1 MDPSQPVG
9 YQPNYYTDTP
19 SKGFFGKLGS
29 FFIEFIET
37 LVVFGAIFAVIYLFV
52 AQFHKVS
59 GLSMYP
65 TMHDGDYLIT
75 EKVTYKLGA
84 PKKGQIVVLK
94 NPRDNSQDF
103 IKRIIAT
110 PGDTLKIE
118 NDQVFVN
125 GKKLDETY
133 LPEGTPT
140 HAGAFII
147 EGVEL
152 KAGENQYFV
161 FGDNR
166 NHSSDSREWGSITK
180 EELVGRALFRYWPP
194 QTIGSLTNK

>member
-1 MDPSQPVG
+1 MDPNAG
-9 YQPNYYTDTP
+9 YYYGETP
-19 SKGFFGKLGS
+19 KKSFFQNLGG
-29 FFIEFIET
+29 FFIETFET
-37 LVVFGAIFAVIYLFV
+37 LIVIGAIFAILYLFV

-75 EKVTYKLGA
+75 EKISYRFGE

-103 IKRIIAT
+103 IKRIIAV
-110 PGDTLKIE
+110 PGDTVRVA

-125 GKKLDETY
+125 GTQLNETY
-133 LPEGTPT
+133 LPSNTPT
-140 HAGAFII
+140 HSGAFLT
-147 EGVEL
+147 EGTEV
-152 KAGENQYFV
+152 KAGLNQYFV

-166 NHSSDSREWGSITK
+166 NHSSDSREWGPVTK
-180 EELVGRALFRYWPP
+180 EELVGKAFFRYWPANG
-194 QTIGSLTNK
+194 IGSLTSK

>member
-1 MDPSQPVG
+1 MDPNVG
-9 YQPNYYTDTP
+9 YYNDAPK
-19 SKGFFGKLGS
+19 KGFFGNVGS
-29 FFIEFIET
+29 FFIEFFET
-37 LVVFGAIFAVIYLFV
+37 LVVFGAIFAIIYLFI

-75 EKVTYKLGA
+75 EKVSYRFGE

-103 IKRIIAT
+103 IKRIIAI
-110 PGDTLKIE
+110 PGDSLRIE
-118 NDQVFVN
+118 GNSVYVNDQ
-125 GKKLDETY
+125 KLNETY
-133 LPEGTPT
+133 LPVGTPT
-140 HAGAFII
+140 HSGAFIS
-147 EGVEL
+147 EGTTL
-152 KAGENQYFV
+152 KASVNQYFV

-166 NHSSDSREWGSITK
+166 NHSSDSREWGPVTK

-194 QTIGSLTNK
+194 KSIGSLTNL